1 VIEFQVDEENSTPS
15 DFTIMVQNISTE
27 IDDVETTLT
36 EIFSRYGGITK
47 CNLVY
52 DIEGLEEVENLISK
66 TIK

>member
-1 VIEFQVDEENSTPS
+1 
-15 DFTIMVQNISTE
+15 MVQNISTE